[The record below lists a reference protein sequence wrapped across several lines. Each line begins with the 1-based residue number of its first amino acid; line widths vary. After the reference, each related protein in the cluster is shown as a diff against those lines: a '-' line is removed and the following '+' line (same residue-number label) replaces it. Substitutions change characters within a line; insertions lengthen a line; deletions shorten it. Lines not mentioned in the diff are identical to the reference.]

1 MANILTT
8 SEAASV
14 LRCTPDNEEM
24 LRLLPQVD
32 AYIKR
37 ATGRDWTTD
46 SIIAPEA
53 KNAARMLLVL
63 WHENP
68 GMVASGIATLNH
80 GLIAAL
86 VQLEAM
92 ALCYHTFEGLPGA
105 GYISLPGVKRGSVVA
120 SMTGIIGLSG
130 DQSTSFETVI
140 SMDDHLKQVIS
151 SDLSGKWFRAH
162 IIPPGDL

>member
-8 SEAASV
+8 AEAASV
-14 LRCTPDNEEM
+14 LRCTVDNEEM

-37 ATGRDWTTD
+37 ATGRDWAAD
-46 SIIAPEA
+46 PVVAPEA

-63 WHENP
+63 WFENP
-68 GMVASGIATLNH
+68 GMIASGIATLNH
-80 GLIAAL
+80 GLTAAL

-92 ALCYHTFEGLPGA
+92 ALNYHIFEGLPGV
-105 GYISLPGVKRGSVVA
+105 GFITIPGIQRGSVVA
-120 SMTGIIGLSG
+120 SVTGIIGSSG
-130 DQSTSFETVI
+130 DQSAGFETVI
-140 SMDDHLKQVIS
+140 SLDEHLKQVVS

>member
-8 SEAASV
+8 AEAASV
-14 LRCTPDNEEM
+14 LRCTIDNEEM

-37 ATGRDWTTD
+37 ATGRDWTAD
-46 SIIAPEA
+46 PVIAPEA

-63 WHENP
+63 WFENP
-68 GMVASGIATLNH
+68 GMIASGIATLNH
-80 GLIAAL
+80 GLTAAL

-92 ALCYHTFEGLPGA
+92 ALNYHTFEGLSGS
-105 GYISLPGVKRGSVVA
+105 GYISLPGVKRGDVVA
-120 SMTGIIGLSG
+120 SVTGIIGLSG
-130 DQSTSFETVI
+130 DQSASFETVI
-140 SMDDHLKQVIS
+140 SLDDHLKQVA